1 MLTLIVFVVVFGGM
15 IFVHEF
21 GHFLV
26 ARFFKIPI
34 EEFGFGIPPRV
45 WRVWRWE
52 GHLVIGGQTVVIPAN
67 FDLPFEWQD
76 GLNEEANATADRVD
90 DRLVLRTIDLVRAE
104 EIERR
109 RAARMGET
117 PQPASAYKDNLAL
130 KTEYLPSEPAEPT
143 KPPKPVKESAMA
155 AIARKNALAV
165 KGAIALKGVLT
176 DVEPGTELTINA
188 LPLGGFVR
196 PRGENDPEIPGG
208 LAAINPWKRLGVL
221 VAGPFMNLLTAVIV
235 FAIMVVQ
242 SGIPVPGNVKVEEV
256 TADSPAE
263 QAGIQMNDIIRAI
276 NGTPVS
282 EIDPTRALIRAN
294 LDKPNLFLI
303 ERNGQQLTISA
314 TPLSSRPATQGALGV
329 ALGYTT
335 RPTTFGEAVVGGF
348 TLTGSQALS
357 LLYLPVGLIQ
367 GTISTDEARFVGLK
381 GIYDFFGSAIARVTQ
396 SRAVA
401 PAVPAQGDGQ
411 PSGSAAPAE
420 QPTNYVLAL
429 IAMLSVTLG
438 VFNLFPIPALDGG
451 RILFTMP
458 EILFNRRIPTRLENT
473 VNSVAFLLLIG
484 LMLVVNVMDFI
495 DPANIKLP

>member
-1 MLTLIVFVVVFGGM
+1 
-15 IFVHEF
+15 
-21 GHFLV
+21 
-26 ARFFKIPI
+26 
-34 EEFGFGIPPRV
+34 
-45 WRVWRWE
+45 
-52 GHLVIGGQTVVIPAN
+52 
-67 FDLPFEWQD
+67 
-76 GLNEEANATADRVD
+76 
-90 DRLVLRTIDLVRAE
+90 
-104 EIERR
+104 
-109 RAARMGET
+109 
-117 PQPASAYKDNLAL
+117 
-130 KTEYLPSEPAEPT
+130 
-143 KPPKPVKESAMA
+143 MA

-165 KGAIALKGVLT
+165 KGAIVLKGVLT

-381 GIYDFFGSAIARVTQ
+381 GIYDFFGSAIARDTQ

-458 EILFNRRIPTRLENT
+458 EILFNRRIPPRLENT

-484 LMLVVNVMDFI
+484 LMVVVNVMDFI